1 MPKIISAGLVLL
13 GVWLLAEVFTGGFRA
28 RVPDDPAERG
38 EHAFVWSAFAWV
50 SAGLIAQMALIHTA
64 GFVIR
69 RRRAVRLR
77 RARFWQHA
85 LVARSGHRAG
95 SRSAGFSFLRA
106 LPECQSAGGLVKADP
121 GRRGNMTETLNALI
135 SGFGVALQPI
145 NLLWGFV
152 GVTLGTAIGVLPGV
166 GPALTVAMLL
176 PLTVKLD
183 PTGALIMFAGIY
195 YGAMYGGSTTTILLN
210 TPGESASIA
219 TALEGNKMARSGRA
233 GPALATAAI
242 GSFVAGTIATLL
254 LTVLAPIVVEVALKF
269 GPAEYFALMVFA
281 FVTVAA
287 VLGSSTVRGLT
298 MLFLGLLLGLVG
310 IDDQTGQMR
319 FAFGVPELLD
329 GIDVVVLAVGLFAV
343 GEGLYMASYQSRQQ
357 EKVEQVRGSLLMSK
371 DDWRRSWPAWLRATF
386 IGFPFG
392 TIPAGG
398 AEIPTFLSYAL
409 EKKLSKH
416 PEEFGKGAIEGVA
429 GPEAANNA
437 ASAGVLVP
445 LLTLGIPTSAT
456 AAILLAAF
464 QNYGLQP
471 GPLLF
476 QTQATLVWGLIASM
490 YIGNILL
497 LVLNLPLIGLWVKV
511 LSIPKPLLYG
521 GILVFATLGA
531 YSLHQSVVD
540 LVTLYV
546 FGLLG
551 FVMRRWGF
559 PVAPVVI
566 GLILGPLAESQFRKA
581 LAISQGD
588 PSVFFT
594 QPISASLLALTAA
607 LIIVPWIV
615 RLSRRKS
622 RQIA

>member
-1 MPKIISAGLVLL
+1 MTDTMQSLL
-13 GVWLLAEVFTGGFRA
+13 G
-28 RVPDDPAERG
+28 
-38 EHAFVWSAFAWV
+38 
-50 SAGLIAQMALIHTA
+50 
-64 GFVIR
+64 
-69 RRRAVRLR
+69 
-77 RARFWQHA
+77 
-85 LVARSGHRAG
+85 
-95 SRSAGFSFLRA
+95 
-106 LPECQSAGGLVKADP
+106 
-121 GRRGNMTETLNALI
+121 
-135 SGFGVALQPI
+135 GFGVALAPM
-145 NLLWGFV
+145 NLLWGFI

-176 PLTVKLD
+176 PLTVKLE

-219 TALEGNKMARSGRA
+219 TALEGNKMAKRGRA
-233 GPALATAAI
+233 GPALATSAI
-242 GSFVAGTIATLL
+242 GSFVAGTISVFL
-254 LTVLAPIVVEVALKF
+254 LTILAPVVVEIALKF
-269 GPAEYFALMVFA
+269 GPTEYFALMVFA

-287 VLGSSTVRGLT
+287 VLGSSTVRGLS
-298 MLFLGLLLGLVG
+298 MLFLGLLFGLVG

-319 FAFGVPELLD
+319 FAFGVPELMD

-343 GEGLYMASYQSRQQ
+343 GEALYVATYQSQQ
-357 EKVEQVRGSLLMSK
+357 TEKLEQVSGSLWMSK
-371 DDWRRSWPAWLRATF
+371 DDWRRSWPAWLRATA

-409 EKKLSKH
+409 EKKLTKH
-416 PEEFGKGAIEGVA
+416 PEEFGNGAIEGVA

-437 ASAGVLVP
+437 SSAGVLVP

-464 QNYGLQP
+464 QNYGIQP

-476 QTQATLVWGLIASM
+476 QTQSALVWGLIASM
-490 YIGNILL
+490 YIGNVLL
-497 LVLNLPLIGLWVKV
+497 LILNLPLIGLWVKV
-511 LSIPKPLLYG
+511 LMIPRPILYA

-540 LVTLYV
+540 LCTLYV

-551 FVMRRWGF
+551 FMMRRWGF
-559 PVAPVVI
+559 PVAPAVI
-566 GLILGPLAESQFRKA
+566 GLILGPLAESQFRRA

-588 PSVFFT
+588 PSVFFSH
-594 QPISASLLALTAA
+594 PISAGLLTLTV
-607 LIIVPWIV
+607 LLVLVPWV
-615 RLSRRKS
+615 MRVAKERRA
-622 RQIA
+622 RQ